1 MQSIRAFIE
10 LRASV
15 SDALRSWS
23 EFATPGRGGCLV
35 RFESIAPMESRVTL
49 ELVEPAAADGV
60 ERRLLAFKSLRR
72 AGWLCVSWVAPCK
85 R

>member
-23 EFATPGRGGCLV
+23 EFATPARGGCLV
-35 RFESIAPMESRVTL
+35 HFESIAPMESRVTL
-49 ELVEPAAADGV
+49 ELAEPAAADGV
-60 ERRLLAFKSLRR
+60 EQRLLAFKAFAEQ
-72 AGWLCVSWVAPCK
+72 AGCASHG
-85 R
+85 